1 MTLSTSGISLR
12 ILFALLLVIL
22 TYNPSGYSYF
32 HWVYNTWSEL
42 TPYLAIAGIV
52 LLIGWGIYANAT
64 FNSLGLIGIIL
75 LSALFASLVWLF
87 IYWGWLS
94 IDNVSAMAWV
104 IEVLFA
110 IILGVG
116 MCWSHITR
124 RLSGQQDVDEIEN

>member
-1 MTLSTSGISLR
+1 MTLTSSGIALR
-12 ILFALLLVIL
+12 MLFALLLVLL

-32 HWVYNTWSEL
+32 HWVYNTWSDV
-42 TPYLAIAGIV
+42 TPYVAIAGIV

-64 FNSLGLIGIIL
+64 FNSLGLIGILL

-94 IDNVSAMAWV
+94 VDNVSAMSWV

-110 IILGVG
+110 VVLGVG
-116 MCWSHITR
+116 ICWSHITR
-124 RLSGQQDVDEIEN
+124 RLSGQMDVDEIEG